1 MDFGGTS
8 FERQATSMFKWV
20 TKVFGTANERT
31 IKRLIPLVVKI
42 NELEDKTAKL
52 DDAKLQAKTA
62 EFREKLDNGAALDEL
77 LPSVFAVVREASKRR
92 LGMRHYDVQLMG
104 GIILHQGKIAEI
116 RTGEGKTLVATAPV
130 YLNALAGKGSHVVTV
145 NDYLAK
151 RDAEWMNQ
159 IYGWLGMQTGVIVH
173 GLSDLERK
181 RNYGADITYGTNN
194 EFGFDYLRDNMKF
207 TVDRRV
213 QRGLHYGI
221 VDEVDSILIDEAR
234 TPLIISGPAEKSS
247 DWYYKIN
254 AVIPFLKRD
263 EDFTVDEKSHSA
275 SLTESGVDKVEAR
288 LRLKNL
294 YDVENIEILHH
305 AHQALK
311 AHTLY
316 KRDEKYVLEGGK
328 VVIVD
333 EYTGRKM
340 PGRRWSDGLH
350 QAIEAKEGVT
360 IEEENETLA
369 TITFQN
375 YFRLYKKLS
384 GMTGTA
390 ETEAG
395 EFAEIYKLDTVVVPT
410 NRPIRRKDNN
420 DQIFKTEE
428 EKWHAVASEIAQ
440 ANTKGQPVL
449 VGTTSVEKSE
459 YLSGVLHKMSIP
471 HNVLNAKQHEKE
483 ATFVAQAGRKGAVT
497 IATNMAGRGTDILLG
512 GNPEFLAKAQVGDD
526 ESPEYPA
533 AIESARKFT
542 ANEKEEVLAAGGL
555 YVIGTER
562 HESRRVDNQ
571 LRGRSGRQ
579 GDPGE
584 SRFYLSLDDEL
595 MRLFGAD
602 RIRKVMDFLKVPENE
617 PIEHKMVSNAIEK
630 AQKRVEQRNFGTRKN
645 VLEYDDVMNLQRK
658 AVYALRDRI
667 LMGDE
672 IHSLLLDAVDDVVHR
687 MVDEHMP
694 DGARSDDF
702 DPDVMLKAINAH
714 FQVDVAYDPN
724 LGTHYEEVAKD
735 LSVKVKAAYDKRES
749 DIVQA
754 LKRAA
759 DAHGQGITDD
769 TAKERWR
776 FFERERYLRSVD
788 TLWKHHLKIMES
800 LREGIH
806 LESYAQ
812 KDPKMEYKKQG
823 FTLFE
828 LMIDKIKENVTETL
842 FRAQGPSEEEITAI
856 RKRREDEEQRIIL
869 GRQGD
874 TAAAAAAS
882 RPAVQAGSQPPQAGE
897 EKRVVHQGGTF
908 VRTVVKVGR
917 NDLCPCGSGKKFKK
931 CHEGREQELQILMQG
946 SNPPPPIARA

>member
-1 MDFGGTS
+1 
-8 FERQATSMFKWV
+8 
-20 TKVFGTANERT
+20 
-31 IKRLIPLVVKI
+31 
-42 NELEDKTAKL
+42 
-52 DDAKLQAKTA
+52 
-62 EFREKLDNGAALDEL
+62 
-77 LPSVFAVVREASKRR
+77 
-92 LGMRHYDVQLMG
+92 
-104 GIILHQGKIAEI
+104 
-116 RTGEGKTLVATAPV
+116 
-130 YLNALAGKGSHVVTV
+130 
-145 NDYLAK
+145 
-151 RDAEWMNQ
+151 
-159 IYGWLGMQTGVIVH
+159 
-173 GLSDLERK
+173 
-181 RNYGADITYGTNN
+181 
-194 EFGFDYLRDNMKF
+194 
-207 TVDRRV
+207 
-213 QRGLHYGI
+213 
-221 VDEVDSILIDEAR
+221 
-234 TPLIISGPAEKSS
+234 
-247 DWYYKIN
+247 
-254 AVIPFLKRD
+254 
-263 EDFTVDEKSHSA
+263 
-275 SLTESGVDKVEAR
+275 LTEAGVDKVESR
-288 LRLKNL
+288 LRIGNL

-305 AHQALK
+305 VHQALK

-316 KRDEKYVLEGGK
+316 KRDEKYVIEGGK

-395 EFAEIYKLDTVVVPT
+395 EFAEIYKLDTVVIPT
-410 NRPIRRKDNN
+410 NKPIQRKDNN

-428 EKWHAVASEIAQ
+428 EKWKAVADEIAK
-440 ANTKGQPVL
+440 ANAKGQPVL

-459 YLSGVLHKMSIP
+459 YLSSVLNKMSIA

-512 GNPEFLAKAQVGDD
+512 GNPEFLAKAMVGSEDSAD
-526 ESPEYPA
+526 YP
-533 AIESARKFT
+533 T
-542 ANEKEEVLAAGGL
+542 ALEQAKASCQAEKDEVLKAGGL

-658 AVYALRDRI
+658 AVYSLRDKI
-667 LMGDE
+667 LLGE
-672 IHSLLLDAVDDVVHR
+672 GIHELLLEAVDDVVHK
-687 MVDEHMP
+687 MVDDHLP
-694 DGARSDDF
+694 DGSHSDEWE
-702 DPDVMLKAINAH
+702 PTELLKAIHGH
-714 FQVDVAYDPN
+714 FQVEVAYDPS
-724 LGTHYEEVAKD
+724 LGTHFEENAKD
-735 LSVKVKAAYDKRES
+735 LSKKVRAAYEKREGDIVLALKKAAE
-749 DIVQA
+749 
-754 LKRAA
+754 
-759 DAHGQGITDD
+759 AHGQPIDD
-769 TAKERWR
+769 KAAIERWR

-823 FTLFE
+823 FALFE
-828 LMIDKIKENVTETL
+828 MMVDKIKENVTETL
-842 FRAQGPSEEEITAI
+842 FRAQGPSEEEIEAI
-856 RKRREDEEQRIIL
+856 RRQREEAEHRIIL
-869 GRQGD
+869 GR
-874 TAAAAAAS
+874 
-882 RPAVQAGSQPPQAGE
+882 AGE
-897 EKRVVHQGGTF
+897 EGEAAQNQAAPARPAQGGPGQGQGAEERVVHQGGTF

-917 NDLCPCGSGKKFKK
+917 NDVCPCGSGKKFKK
-931 CHEGREQELQILMQG
+931 CHEGREAELQVLMSG
-946 SNPPPPIARA
+946 GRPSPVARA

>member
-1 MDFGGTS
+1 
-8 FERQATSMFKWV
+8 MFKWL
-20 TKVFGTANERT
+20 TRVFGTANERT
-31 IKRLIPLVVKI
+31 IKRLKPLVVKI
-42 NELEDKTAKL
+42 NELEDKIAKL

-62 EFREKLDNGAALDEL
+62 EFREKLDQGASLEDF
-77 LPSVFAVVREASKRR
+77 LPTAFAVVREASKRR

-104 GIILHQGKIAEI
+104 GMVLHQGKIAEM
-116 RTGEGKTLVATAPV
+116 RTGEGKTLVATLPV
-130 YLNALAGKGSHVVTV
+130 YLNALAGKGAHVVTV
-145 NDYLAK
+145 NDYLAT
-151 RDAEWMNQ
+151 RDSEWMGQ
-159 IYGWLGMQTGVIVH
+159 LYGWLGLSTGVIVH
-173 GLSDLERK
+173 GLSDLERQ
-181 RNYGADITYGTNN
+181 RNYGCDITYGTNN

-207 TVDRRV
+207 SVDRRV

-263 EDFTVDEKSHSA
+263 EDFSVDEKSHSA
-275 SLTESGVDKVEAR
+275 SLTEAGVDKVEAR
-288 LRLKNL
+288 LRIKNL

-305 AHQALK
+305 VHQALK

-316 KRDEKYVLEGGK
+316 KRDEKYVIEGGK

-333 EYTGRKM
+333 EFTGRKM

-410 NRPIRRKDNN
+410 NRPIQRKDNN

-428 EKWHAVASEIAQ
+428 EKWKAVADEIQRAHE
-440 ANTKGQPVL
+440 KGQPVL

-459 YLSGVLHKMSIP
+459 YLSSLLHKMGIA

-512 GNPEFLAKAQVGDD
+512 GNPEFLAKAQVGSDQA
-526 ESPEYPA
+526 PEYA
-533 AIESARKFT
+533 AALEQYRKLC
-542 ANEKEEVLAAGGL
+542 AAEKEEVLAAGGL
-555 YVIGTER
+555 YVVGTER

-602 RIRKVMDFLKVPENE
+602 RIRKVMEFLKVPENE

-630 AQKRVEQRNFGTRKN
+630 AQKRVEQRNFGQRKN

-658 AVYALRDRI
+658 AVYSLRDKI
-667 LMGDE
+667 LMGEE
-672 IHSLLLDAVDDVVHR
+672 IHSLLLEAIDDVVHK
-687 MVDEHMP
+687 MVDEHLP
-694 DGARSDDF
+694 DGASSDDF
-702 DPDVMLKAINAH
+702 DPEDMLKAVNGH
-714 FQVDVAYDPN
+714 FQTDVKYDPS
-724 LGTHYEEVAKD
+724 LGTRYEEVAKD
-735 LSVKVKAAYDKRES
+735 LADKVKGAYDKREG

-759 DAHGQGITDD
+759 EAHGAPISDEA
-769 TAKERWR
+769 AKERWR

-823 FTLFE
+823 FALFE
-828 LMIDKIKENVTETL
+828 MMIDKIKENVTETL
-842 FRAQGPSEEEITAI
+842 FRAQGPTEEEIAAI
-856 RKRREDEEQRIIL
+856 RKRREEEEQKIIL
-869 GRQGD
+869 GRQGE
-874 TAAAAAAS
+874 AAAQAAS
-882 RPAVQAGSQPPQAGE
+882 RPAHAAGGE
-897 EKRVVHQGGTF
+897 AERRVVHQGGTF

-917 NDLCPCGSGKKFKK
+917 NDPCPCGSGKKFKK
-931 CHEGREQELQILMQG
+931 CHEGREHELQVLAG
-946 SNPPPPIARA
+946 GGAPPPVARA

>member
-1 MDFGGTS
+1 
-8 FERQATSMFKWV
+8 MFKWL

-31 IKRLIPLVVKI
+31 IKRLKPLVVKI
-42 NELEDKTAKL
+42 NELEEKTAKL

-62 EFREKLDNGAALDEL
+62 EFREKIDQGADLDEL
-77 LPSVFAVVREASKRR
+77 LPSVFAVVREAGKRR
-92 LGMRHYDVQLMG
+92 LNMRHYDVQMIG
-104 GIILHQGKIAEI
+104 GIVLHQGKIAEM

-130 YLNALAGKGSHVVTV
+130 YLNALAGKGAHVVTV

-151 RDAEWMNQ
+151 RDAEWMGQ
-159 IYGWLGMQTGVIVH
+159 LYGWLGLQTGVIVH
-173 GLSDLERK
+173 GLSDFERK
-181 RNYGADITYGTNN
+181 QNYGYDITYGTNN

-207 TVDRRV
+207 SVDRRV
-213 QRGLHYGI
+213 QRGLYYGI

-234 TPLIISGPAEKSS
+234 TPLIISGPADKSS
-247 DWYYKIN
+247 DWYYRIN

-275 SLTESGVDKVEAR
+275 SLTEAGVDKVEAR
-288 LRLKNL
+288 LKLKNL
-294 YDVENIEILHH
+294 YDIENIEILHH
-305 AHQALK
+305 VHQALK

-316 KRDEKYVLEGGK
+316 KRDEKYVIEGGK

-333 EYTGRKM
+333 EFTGRKM

-350 QAIEAKEGVT
+350 QAIEAKEGVG

-395 EFAEIYKLDTVVVPT
+395 EFAEIYKLDTVVIPT
-410 NRPIRRKDNN
+410 NKPIKRQDNN

-428 EKWHAVASEIAQ
+428 EKWKAVANEISKAHD
-440 ANTKGQPVL
+440 KGQPVL

-459 YLSGVLHKMSIP
+459 YLASVLNKMSIG

-483 ATFVAQAGRKGAVT
+483 ATFVAQAGRKGSVT

-512 GNPEFLAKAQVGDD
+512 GNPEFLAKAQLGNDD
-526 ESPEYPA
+526 SPEYPA
-533 AIESARKFT
+533 TLEHFRRFCASER
-542 ANEKEEVLAAGGL
+542 EEVLAAGGL

-571 LRGRSGRQ
+571 LRGRAGRQ

-602 RIRKVMDFLKVPENE
+602 RIRKVMEFLKVPDNE

-630 AQKRVEQRNFGTRKN
+630 AQKRVEQRNFGIRKN
-645 VLEYDDVMNLQRK
+645 VLDYDDVMNLQRK
-658 AVYALRDRI
+658 AVYALRDKI
-667 LMGDE
+667 LFGGPE
-672 IHSLLLDAVDDVVHR
+672 SHTLVIEAITDAVHKI
-687 MVDEHMP
+687 VDEHMP
-694 DGARSDDF
+694 DNANEGEFEPAE
-702 DPDVMLKAINAH
+702 LEKALSAH
-714 FQVDVAYDPN
+714 FQLDVKYDPSH
-724 LGTHYEEVAKD
+724 GTVFDEVAKD
-735 LSVKVKAAYDKRES
+735 LGEKINAAYVQRENG
-749 DIVQA
+749 IVAA
-754 LKRAA
+754 LKSAA
-759 DAHGQGITDD
+759 EAHGQPIDD
-769 TAKERWR
+769 AAALERWR

-788 TLWKHHLKIMES
+788 SLWKHHLKIMES

-812 KDPKMEYKKQG
+812 KDPKIEYKKQG
-823 FTLFE
+823 FALFE
-828 LMIDKIKENVTETL
+828 LMVDKIKENVTETL
-842 FRAQGPSEEEITAI
+842 FRAQGPSEEEIINI
-856 RKRREDEEQRIIL
+856 RKRREEEEQKIIL
-869 GRQGD
+869 GRQGEAG
-874 TAAAAAAS
+874 AARPPAQAPQQAA
-882 RPAVQAGSQPPQAGE
+882 QPQNQ
-897 EKRVVHQGGTF
+897 VVHQGGTF
-908 VRTVVKVGR
+908 VRTVAKVGR
-917 NDLCPCGSGKKFKK
+917 NDDCPCGSGKKFKK
-931 CHEGREQELQILMQG
+931 CHEGREQELQVLLSSG
-946 SNPPPPIARA
+946 KPRPPVMRA

>member
-1 MDFGGTS
+1 
-8 FERQATSMFKWV
+8 MFKWL

-31 IKRLIPLVVKI
+31 IKRLKPLVVKI
-42 NELEDKTAKL
+42 NELEDKVSKL
-52 DDAKLQAKTA
+52 DDAALQAKTA
-62 EFREKLDNGAALDEL
+62 EFREKIDKGASLDEL

-92 LGMRHYDVQLMG
+92 LGMRHYDVQLLG
-104 GIILHQGKIAEI
+104 GMVLHQGKIAEM
-116 RTGEGKTLVATAPV
+116 RTGEGKTLVATCPI
-130 YLNALAGKGSHVVTV
+130 YLNALAGKGTHVITV

-151 RDAEWMNQ
+151 RDAEWMGQ
-159 IYGWLGMQTGVIVH
+159 LYGWLGLETGVIVH
-173 GLSDLERK
+173 GLSDAERK

-207 TVDRRV
+207 SVDRRV
-213 QRGLHYGI
+213 QRGLFYGI

-263 EDFTVDEKSHSA
+263 EDFSVDEKSHSA

-288 LRLKNL
+288 LRIKNL

-316 KRDEKYVLEGGK
+316 KRDEKYVIEGGK

-395 EFAEIYKLDTVVVPT
+395 EFSEIYKLDTVVIPT
-410 NRPIRRKDNN
+410 NRPIQRKDNN

-428 EKWHAVASEIAQ
+428 EKWKAVADEIAK
-440 ANTKGQPVL
+440 ANVKGQPVL

-459 YLSGVLHKMSIP
+459 YLSSVLNRMSIR

-483 ATFVAQAGRKGAVT
+483 AMFVAQAGRKGAVT

-512 GNPEFLAKAQVGDD
+512 GNPEFLAKANAH
-526 ESPEYPA
+526 EHSPEYA
-533 AIESARKFT
+533 AALEDAKKKT
-542 ANEKEEVLAAGGL
+542 LVEKDEVLAAGGL

-658 AVYALRDRI
+658 AVYSLRDKI
-667 LMGDE
+667 LLGDE
-672 IHSLLLDAVDDVVHR
+672 IHSLLLEATEDVVHR

-694 DGARSDDF
+694 EGANSDDF
-702 DPDVMLKAINAH
+702 DPEAMVKAINAH
-714 FQVDVAYDPN
+714 FQTEVAYDPS
-724 LGTHYEEVAKD
+724 LGTHFEEVGKD
-735 LSVKVKAAYDKRES
+735 LAEKVKAAYDKRES
-749 DIVQA
+749 EVVQA

-759 DAHGQGITDD
+759 EAHGQSITDD

-828 LMIDKIKENVTETL
+828 LMVDKIKENVTETL

-856 RKRREDEEQRIIL
+856 RKRREEEEQKVM
-869 GRQGD
+869 RQ
-874 TAAAAAAS
+874 AEVAQAQMARAAAAS
-882 RPAVQAGSQPPQAGE
+882 HQAAQAPQQQAPAPSAAE
-897 EKRVVHQGGTF
+897 AERRVVHQGTTPF

-917 NDLCPCGSGKKFKK
+917 NDDCPCGSGKKFKK
-931 CHEGREQELQILMQG
+931 CHEGREQELQVLMQQQG
-946 SNPPPPIARA
+946 NQPPIARA

>member
-1 MDFGGTS
+1 
-8 FERQATSMFKWV
+8 MFKWL

-31 IKRLIPLVVKI
+31 IKRLKPLVVKI
-42 NELEDKTAKL
+42 NELEDKVSKL
-52 DDAKLQAKTA
+52 DDAALQAKTA
-62 EFREKLDNGAALDEL
+62 EFREKIDKGASLDEL

-92 LGMRHYDVQLMG
+92 LGMRHYDVQMLG
-104 GIILHQGKIAEI
+104 GMVLHQGKIAEM

-130 YLNALAGKGSHVVTV
+130 YLNALAGKGAHVVTV

-151 RDAEWMNQ
+151 RDSEWMGQ
-159 IYGWLGMQTGVIVH
+159 LYGWLGLETGVIVH
-173 GLSDLERK
+173 GLSDAERK

-207 TVDRRV
+207 SVDRRV
-213 QRGLHYGI
+213 QRGLFYGI

-263 EDFTVDEKSHSA
+263 EDFSVDEKSHSA

-288 LRLKNL
+288 LRIKNL

-316 KRDEKYVLEGGK
+316 KRDEKYVIEGGK
-328 VVIVD
+328 IVIVD

-395 EFAEIYKLDTVVVPT
+395 EFSEIYKLDTVVIPT
-410 NRPIRRKDNN
+410 NRPIQRKDNN

-428 EKWHAVASEIAQ
+428 EKWKAVADEIAK
-440 ANTKGQPVL
+440 ANVKGQPVL

-459 YLSGVLHKMSIP
+459 YLSSVLNRMSIP

-512 GNPEFLAKAQVGDD
+512 GNPEFLAKASAH
-526 ESPEYPA
+526 EHSPEYA
-533 AIESARKFT
+533 AALEDAKKRT
-542 ANEKEEVLAAGGL
+542 AVEKDEVLAAGGL

-658 AVYALRDRI
+658 AIYSLRDKI
-667 LMGDE
+667 LLGDE
-672 IHSLLLDAVDDVVHR
+672 IHSLLLEAAEDVVHR

-694 DGARSDDF
+694 EGSSSDEF
-702 DPDVMLKAINAH
+702 DPDAMLKAINAH
-714 FQVDVAYDPN
+714 FQTEVSYDPS
-724 LGTHYEEVAKD
+724 LGTHFEEVSKD
-735 LSVKVKAAYDKRES
+735 LAAKVRAAYDKREA
-749 DIVQA
+749 DITQA

-759 DAHGQGITDD
+759 EAHGQTITDD

-828 LMIDKIKENVTETL
+828 LMVDKIKENVTETL

-856 RKRREDEEQRIIL
+856 RKRREEEEQKVM
-869 GRQGD
+869 RQAEVAQMQLERAQAQ
-874 TAAAAAAS
+874 TATQAAQAPQQAPQAAAE
-882 RPAVQAGSQPPQAGE
+882 Q
-897 EKRVVHQGGTF
+897 RVVHQGTTPF

-917 NDLCPCGSGKKFKK
+917 NDDCPCGSGKKFKK
-931 CHEGREQELQILMQG
+931 CHEGREQELQVLMQQG
-946 SNPPPPIARA
+946 NPPPPIARGA